1 MSHFTI
7 AKNITN
13 NWFIFQD
20 INILIQFTFQL
31 LFLSYSNVTET
42 FFRSTLIHK
51 LCYFCGIPAATG
63 KVKGSF
69 LNLNGIHI
77 HQKTVLQW
85 KTDSESSFISRK
97 RTYLVRGI

>member
-1 MSHFTI
+1 MSHFPI

-31 LFLSYSNVTET
+31 FLRYSNLMET

-51 LCYFCGIPAATG
+51 LCHFCGIPAATG
-63 KVKGSF
+63 KVKGLF

-77 HQKTVLQW
+77 HQKLSCSGKQTVRVLLSVE
-85 KTDSESSFISRK
+85 KGLT
-97 RTYLVRGI
+97 

>member
-1 MSHFTI
+1 M

-20 INILIQFTFQL
+20 IKILIQFTFQL
-31 LFLSYSNVTET
+31 LFLSYSNLTET

-51 LCYFCGIPAATG
+51 LCHFCGIPAATG
-63 KVKGSF
+63 KVKGLF

-85 KTDSESSFISRK
+85 KTDSLCSFISRK
-97 RTYLVRGI
+97 GAHLVRSI